1 MCIERRFA
9 APPRTD
15 PMARPRRG
23 VVQCAMSPA
32 RRFTP
37 VSEWTSRSQL
47 LGLEG
52 ERLALAYLTSCGWAV
67 EAHRFRAG
75 RHDVDLIV
83 RKGSLVAFVE
93 VKTRRSAACG
103 SGLEAVS
110 RLKQRSLQRVAA
122 FWALRHGRMGD
133 QYRFDI
139 LAVEQVEGGRGRIE
153 HVEDAWRPEL
163 L

>member
-1 MCIERRFA
+1 M
-9 APPRTD
+9 PH
-15 PMARPRRG
+15 
-23 VVQCAMSPA
+23 A

-37 VSEWTSRSQL
+37 VSEWTSQRQL

-93 VKTRRSAACG
+93 VKTRRSATCG

-110 RLKQRSLQRVAA
+110 RLKQRHLQRVAA
-122 FWALRHGRMGD
+122 FWALRRGRMGD

-139 LAVEQVEGGRGRIE
+139 LAVEQGEGGAARID
-153 HVEDAWRPEL
+153 HVEDAWRPAPL
-163 L
+163 

>member
-1 MCIERRFA
+1 M
-9 APPRTD
+9 PH
-15 PMARPRRG
+15 
-23 VVQCAMSPA
+23 A

-37 VSEWTSRSQL
+37 VSEWTSPSQL

-83 RKGSLVAFVE
+83 RKGALVAFVE

-103 SGLEAVS
+103 SGLEAVG

-122 FWALRHGRMGD
+122 FWALRHGRLGD

-139 LAVEQVEGGRGRIE
+139 LAVEQGEGGRGQIE
-153 HVEDAWRPEL
+153 HVEDAWRPEPL
-163 L
+163 